1 MTKASRI
8 VVIFLKDGKTP
19 HELARSVLQFLK
31 ISMNLLQEEQL
42 KGQNGIA
49 KFIIENMFTTKL
61 NYHIKKHK
69 LLVRKIISKMIRRCG
84 VNFVT
89 KTMPE
94 SHRPMV
100 VYLEREKRKK
110 MNKKEKD
117 RLLALMGTVKKDE
130 EGAKED
136 DDSDTDSDLDEDKNQ
151 DEADSEEELDDLDE

>member
-1 MTKASRI
+1 
-8 VVIFLKDGKTP
+8 
-19 HELARSVLQFLK
+19 
-31 ISMNLLQEEQL
+31 MNLLQEEQL

-110 MNKKEKD
+110 MNKKEKE
-117 RLLALMGTVKKDE
+117 RLLALMGTVTKTE

-136 DDSDTDSDLDEDKNQ
+136 EDDSSESSDDDQDKQ
-151 DEADSEEELDDLDE
+151 EEVDSEEELDDLDDDYGGARGND